1 MITPQ
6 DIAEKEFRMS
16 FRGYNTEDVDNFLQE
31 VYDCFDEIYNSN
43 QDLKEKTGRLSDA
56 VGQYKSME
64 DTLNNA
70 LNIAGKSADEIED
83 CANEKAAQIIRNA
96 EITAQSIIAG
106 AEQKIRA
113 EEYRLENIKRETELY
128 KEKIIQLL
136 NAQLSLLDG
145 YPMPSGSI
153 PVKKNSAAE
162 SLSDIK
168 GISDIDVS
176 DIKNEKNPSGKSDD
190 NGKNKKRDKAN
201 RKNSYDTEKTA
212 VVNDIKKDVAVNA
225 KIADEDETLR
235 FSELKNTEST
245 KKSYNSDK
253 VDESDTE
260 KTNNEKNNKDFTF
273 TESKAENKTES
284 KNTKSEKDLNKKKS
298 NSKKLNS
305 KKSKKNDFDTVLN
318 VTEDTDLN
326 KKLNKNLNKEEGCE
340 EVSDDT
346 VIIQSIGADLNGDT
360 STLPFV
366 APNENGGYTVQNQ

>member
-83 CANEKAAQIIRNA
+83 CANEKAAEIIRNA

-145 YPMPSGSI
+145 YPIPSGSM
-153 PVKKNSAAE
+153 PVKENSAAE
-162 SLSDIK
+162 NL
-168 GISDIDVS
+168 SDIDVS
-176 DIKNEKNPSGKSDD
+176 DIKKEKNQSEKSDD
-190 NGKNKKRDKAN
+190 NGKKKKRDKAN
-201 RKNSYDTEKTA
+201 RKNLYDTEKTA
-212 VVNDIKKDVAVNA
+212 VVNDIKKDIAANT

-235 FSELKNTEST
+235 FPELNNTENI
-245 KKSYNSDK
+245 KKSDNSDK
-253 VDESDTE
+253 VDESYKE
-260 KTNNEKNNKDFTF
+260 KSNNKKSNNKKSNKDFIL
-273 TESKAENKTES
+273 TESKTEDKTES
-284 KNTKSEKDLNKKKS
+284 KNTKSEKDFN
-298 NSKKLNS
+298 N
-305 KKSKKNDFDTVLN
+305 KKSKNNDFDTVLN
-318 VTEDTDLN
+318 NTEDT
-326 KKLNKNLNKEEGCE
+326 NLNQKEVCE

>member
-145 YPMPSGSI
+145 YPMPSCSMSVKEN
-153 PVKKNSAAE
+153 PVSE
-162 SLSDIK
+162 SLSDIND
-168 GISDIDVS
+168 ISDIDVS
-176 DIKNEKNPSGKSDD
+176 DIKEEKNQLKNSDD
-190 NGKNKKRDKAN
+190 NGKKKKRDKAS
-201 RKNSYDTEKTA
+201 RKNLYDTEKTA
-212 VVNDIKKDVAVNA
+212 VVNNIKKDIAANT

-235 FSELKNTEST
+235 FPELNKNAENSKNTEKLDEASSE
-245 KKSYNSDK
+245 KS
-253 VDESDTE
+253 
-260 KTNNEKNNKDFTF
+260 NKDFTL
-273 TESKAENKTES
+273 TENKTEA
-284 KNTKSEKDLNKKKS
+284 KNTKSEKDLKNNK
-298 NSKKLNS
+298 
-305 KKSKKNDFDTVLN
+305 KKNDFDTVLN
-318 VTEDTDLN
+318 DTEDP
-326 KKLNKNLNKEEGCE
+326 NLKQKEEVCE